1 MLLRIA
7 HDLHVLAGSLDA
19 HDEEVT
25 LQSDLSYSP
34 GILARGPW
42 PLDRVSSRWSGA
54 TYEPTPEKSAE
65 ADRVI
70 AELLDRGS
78 PAHDGTAAR
87 LTQYA
92 VRDGE
97 LSLELEEMRWALRLI
112 GDASGALSVLCIVR
126 DHEGRWLAGRR
137 AQWVAS
143 WAGVWAL
150 GAGGAV
156 DAGEDAALALGRELQ
171 EEWSVEPER
180 IQVEALL
187 ATPSDMTML
196 IGQAWL
202 APGAEVTRDHEHDAH
217 AWWPSDPADWPD
229 DAHPQLRRMATL
241 LTTDTPV

>member
-1 MLLRIA
+1 M
-7 HDLHVLAGSLDA
+7 
-19 HDEEVT
+19 
-25 LQSDLSYSP
+25 SYPP

-42 PLDRVSSRWSGA
+42 PLDRVSSRWSG
-54 TYEPTPEKSAE
+54 TTFEPSPDKQAE

-70 AELLDRGS
+70 EALRERGS
-78 PAHDGTAAR
+78 PAHDGIAAR
-87 LTQYA
+87 LASFA

-97 LSLELEEMRWALRLI
+97 LALELEEMRWALRLI
-112 GDASGALSVLCIVR
+112 GDASGALSVLCVVR

-156 DAGEDAALALGRELQ
+156 DVGEDAALALGRELQ
-171 EEWSVEPER
+171 EEWSVEPAS

-187 ATPSDMTML
+187 ATPGDMTML

-217 AWWPSDPADWPD
+217 AWWPSDPNHWPD

-241 LTTDTPV
+241 LLTEEPV